1 MLLGD
6 NRMEGILTTEVEN
19 QNNNTLQIYFGT
31 DKEKKRGLEV
41 FPFFFFDTVTA
52 VTKR

>member
-1 MLLGD
+1 
-6 NRMEGILTTEVEN
+6 MEGILTTEVEN

-31 DKEKKRGLEV
+31 DKEKTWLGG
-41 FPFFFFDTVTA
+41 FFLLFFDTVTA